1 MSNFVILHNTSCTSA
16 LHYRIHADGKCESL
30 MPETEDGAHKNTIS
44 IGLTGDGGNLADDD
58 PQLVTL
64 RELLA
69 GIHRRYPAIAL
80 GGHRQIRGS
89 NTDCPGS
96 AFPLARVQAWWRGA
110 MLDAHDVWFED
121 LLAQAYLPKL
131 NQGRSD

>member
-1 MSNFVILHNTSCTSA
+1 MSNFVILHYASCA
-16 LHYRIHADGKCESL
+16 APLHYRIHPDGVSEIL
-30 MPETEDGAHKNTIS
+30 MAETAEGAHRNTIS
-44 IGLTGDGGNLADDD
+44 IGMMSDCVNPLDDD

-69 GIHRRYPAIAL
+69 GIHRRYPAIKF

-89 NTDCPGS
+89 NTDCPGA
-96 AFPLARVQAWWRGA
+96 AFPLARIQTWWRGA

-121 LLAQAYLPKL
+121 LLASAYLPKI
-131 NQGRSD
+131 

>member
-1 MSNFVILHNTSCTSA
+1 
-16 LHYRIHADGKCESL
+16 
-30 MPETEDGAHKNTIS
+30 MPEAEDGSHKNTIE
-44 IGLTGDGGNLADDD
+44 IGLVGDCTMIADDD
-58 PQLVTL
+58 PRLAGL

-89 NTDCPGS
+89 KTDCPGA
-96 AFPLARVQAWWRGA
+96 AFPLARIQAWWRGA

-121 LLAQAYLPKL
+121 LLASAYLP
-131 NQGRSD
+131 RID